1 MVAQTAIRED
11 KTTRARVQCPIDRM
25 RRRAARMGQDLERR
39 RGAGRPAQSPE
50 PAPQLVDSLSEQHI
64 ESLAGVT
71 RKAAYDRIALLCALR
86 HDGDYSEE
94 EIAEKAEFGSTEAMH
109 HQLQLWGL
117 AGLLPLED
125 EEQARKGG
133 APHKGGER
141 KGRGGGKGGREDAER
156 LPDAVGARDMFEY
169 ALARLKSDLHYIQ
182 HLEEVLKG
190 PIFEARHVYSKETD
204 PHPLVYRRTRSR
216 TNSPP
221 SAGKRCAP
229 SRART
234 QHVPTRCTYRGMVAA
249 TWRERRRGPRCPWC
263 ASSRRT
269 ASARRTR

>member
-71 RKAAYDRIALLCALR
+71 R
-86 HDGDYSEE
+86 
-94 EIAEKAEFGSTEAMH
+94 
-109 HQLQLWGL
+109 L

-182 HLEEVLKG
+182 HLE
-190 PIFEARHVYSKETD
+190 
-204 PHPLVYRRTRSR
+204 
-216 TNSPP
+216 
-221 SAGKRCAP
+221 
-229 SRART
+229 
-234 QHVPTRCTYRGMVAA
+234 
-249 TWRERRRGPRCPWC
+249 
-263 ASSRRT
+263 
-269 ASARRTR
+269 